1 MNAQL
6 QLSSIREILLN
17 KGEIYAKG
25 RVKSESMQEEMSL
38 IGFVPYLEG
47 ADLPLESYSIL
58 LQCDLNAHLIVT
70 PFFIRYSDDKNIYP
84 VFKSIS
90 LTNGNKYKV
99 NKNLIIETIYGSWV
113 KRASSLSRPLY
124 GDNIISKINW
134 KDFPSDRFETDE
146 NKETYYLSKNQEFVM
161 TESLGELVC
170 ISDYFLCLCSFIN
183 SVTGMPSYTVFM
195 PDDLIKVLP
204 KE

>member
-1 MNAQL
+1 MNSQL

-47 ADLPLESYSIL
+47 ADLPLDLYSTL

-90 LTNGNKYKV
+90 LTKGNKYKV

-113 KRASSLSRPLY
+113 KGTPRLSRPFY
-124 GDNIISKINW
+124 GDNIISKRNL
-134 KDFPSDRFETDE
+134 KGFPSDRFETDE
-146 NKETYYLSKNQEFVM
+146 NKEMYYLSKEQEFVL
-161 TESLGELVC
+161 TESLGDVVC

-183 SVTGMPSYTVFM
+183 SVTGMPSYTVFI